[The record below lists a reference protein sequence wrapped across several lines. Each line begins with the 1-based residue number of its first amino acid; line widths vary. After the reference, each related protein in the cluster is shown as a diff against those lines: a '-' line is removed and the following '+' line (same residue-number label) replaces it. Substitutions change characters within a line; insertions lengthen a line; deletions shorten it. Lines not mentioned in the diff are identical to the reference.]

1 MNNIKMI
8 VLDLDGTLLRDDK
21 TISDI
26 TIAALQKC
34 RAANIIV
41 AIATAR
47 FWIAAEK
54 FIDILQPDYE
64 ITADGAIIHHG
75 DAALWEDV
83 MALSDSMRIPLKEIA
98 AFGDDENDIA
108 MLRACGTGI
117 AMGNAID
124 EVKAVADYVCA
135 SNEED
140 GVAKWLEK
148 YLL

>member
-34 RAANIIV
+34 KAANIIIS
-41 AIATAR
+41 IATAR

-64 ITADGAIIHHG
+64 ITADGAIIHH
-75 DAALWEDV
+75 
-83 MALSDSMRIPLKEIA
+83 
-98 AFGDDENDIA
+98 A

-140 GVAKWLEK
+140 GVAKWQEK